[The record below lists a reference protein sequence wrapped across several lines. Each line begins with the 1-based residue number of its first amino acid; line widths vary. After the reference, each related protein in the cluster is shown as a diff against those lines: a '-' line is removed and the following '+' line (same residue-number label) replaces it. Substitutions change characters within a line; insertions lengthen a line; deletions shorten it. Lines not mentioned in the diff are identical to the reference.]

1 MADAAKVARRALV
14 ESVGEVDEEMVE
26 SPLLQPDLRLI
37 FISGRHFLGGKRPD
51 SLAARSGHSARND

>member
-1 MADAAKVARRALV
+1 MVDAAKVARRALV

-37 FISGRHFLGGKRPD
+37 FISGRYFLGGE
-51 SLAARSGHSARND
+51 